1 MTKRAGSAGC
11 LVVVLEALDGLG
23 SSLDACP
30 PGPDELDE
38 LVAGVRRAER
48 LCSAVMVRLSQAA
61 RDHSRN
67 GKCAPPET
75 LLQAGGAVTS
85 VHAVRDVARARV
97 AFMFPA
103 VGLAICSGAAFG
115 ENIDILA
122 RTTDMMTDTEIEAL
136 KATDAVLA
144 DAAGRL
150 SAESFRKRVQRMRDK
165 IRGDAGQT
173 ASQQAQAQTRASV
186 SPSRDNLTYRLSAV
200 FNALEGEAVSNA
212 HRAEVRR
219 LSRDLGTDHG
229 YNPDELSAKAL
240 ATLIVRG
247 SKTESTGENTTP
259 HVSVGVL
266 VDRDTLTNGPHP
278 DSIAETTNGMPVS
291 PGTVGRLCCDA
302 TIRRIDCSA
311 DANVHVSRSSRTAT
325 PTQRAALR
333 ALYDSCPISG
343 ASWAY
348 IEIHHVI
355 FAEHGGDTVIDN
367 LIPISSRWHHLI
379 HDAGWRLEM
388 DADRTLRLY
397 RPDGTMHKTVAP
409 TVPVIYQQAA

>member
-1 MTKRAGSAGC
+1 MAKRAGSAGC
-11 LVVVLEALDGLG
+11 LVVALEALDGLG
-23 SSLDACP
+23 SSLDAAP
-30 PGPDELDE
+30 PAADELVE

-48 LCSAVMVRLSQAA
+48 LCSAVLVRLSQAA
-61 RDHSRN
+61 RTHSRN

-75 LLQAGGAVTS
+75 LLQADGAVTS
-85 VHAVRDVARARV
+85 IHASRDVARARI
-97 AFMFPA
+97 ALTFPA
-103 VGLAICSGAAFG
+103 VGVAIAAGSVFG
-115 ENIDILA
+115 ENVDILA

-136 KATDAVLA
+136 KASDSVLA

-150 SAESFRKRVQRMRDK
+150 GAESFRKRVQRMRDK

-173 ASQQAQAQTRASV
+173 AAQQAQAQTRASV

-212 HRAEVRR
+212 HRAEIRR

-229 YNPDELSAKAL
+229 YNGDELRAKAL

-247 SKTESTGENTTP
+247 SKTESTGENNTP

-266 VDRDTLTNGPHP
+266 VDRDTLTSGPH
-278 DSIAETTNGMPVS
+278 DGSIAETTNGIPLS
-291 PGTVGRLCCDA
+291 PGTISRLCCDA

-325 PTQRAALR
+325 PAQRAALR
-333 ALYDSCPISG
+333 ALYESCPISG

-348 IEIHHVI
+348 VEVHHVV
-355 FAEHGGDTVIDN
+355 FAEHGGETILEN
-367 LIPISSRWHHLI
+367 LVPISSRWHHLI
-379 HDAGWRLEM
+379 HDQGWRLEM

-397 RPDGTMHKTVAP
+397 RPDGTLHQTIAP
-409 TVPVIYQQAA
+409 PVPVLYQQAA